1 MTLGATNREMR
12 DLTVR
17 VAALEGNAARAYR
30 RLILWSTASAFV
42 GGALVVLAY
51 LAK

>member
-12 DLTVR
+12 DLTAR
-17 VAALEGNAARAYR
+17 VATLEGNAASAFR
-30 RLILWSTASAFV
+30 RLIIWSSASAFV

-51 LAK
+51 LIK